1 MIMPEQNDALPVLT
15 LRQEDIL
22 SRIIRAYTQN
32 PEPVSS
38 KSLVDEQSLAFSS
51 ATVRNE
57 MAVLEEMGYITAPH
71 TSAGRIPTALGYR
84 YFVRGLMDK
93 AILPM
98 NEQAIITQ
106 KMNATP
112 NAIDQWMRQAASLLA
127 RTASTA
133 SIVTTPSSEQSR
145 YKHLELISI
154 QGRLALMV
162 LVLQGGLVH
171 QRMLNLAEPIPQ
183 DKLSE
188 VANKINALCADLS
201 APQMRL
207 KVRQLSELERDVV
220 EIIAEIA
227 ERSNQQIQTVYQDGL
242 SDIIKTFPDNEG
254 AQQAVRV
261 YEEPAFLDL
270 IVRDI
275 LDPINHSEVQVIIG
289 GDGRYDDLNQL
300 SIVLSRYGEK
310 GRLSGT
316 LGVFGPTNL
325 NYGRAIGTVRYVAGM
340 MTDKLANLT
349 DDTPLGN
356 TGNTTNEENA

>member
-1 MIMPEQNDALPVLT
+1 LPEQNDTLPVLT

-38 KSLVDEQSLAFSS
+38 KALVDEQSLAFSS

-93 AILPM
+93 AILPTP
-98 NEQAIITQ
+98 EQAIITQ

-133 SIVTTPSSEQSR
+133 SIVTTPSSELSR

-171 QRMLNLAEPIPQ
+171 QRMLNLAEPVPQ

-188 VANKINALCADLS
+188 VANKVNAVCADLS

-207 KVRQLSELERDVV
+207 KVRQLNELERDVV

-227 ERSNQQIQTVYQDGL
+227 ERSSQQIQTVYQDGL

-261 YEEPAFLDL
+261 YEEPSFLDL

-275 LDPINHSEVQVIIG
+275 LDPIHHTEVQVIIA

-316 LGVFGPTNL
+316 LGVFGPTHL

-349 DDTPLGN
+349 DETVPN
-356 TGNTTNEENA
+356 SEENA